1 MQYCFTLSF
10 IKAELGSKRGE
21 RKGTGEGGNG
31 SRGHGGF
38 PVVRRGWERAKEVV
52 QEEKGEGE
60 GGGPLQIG
68 GQDST
73 TQLSF
78 EEPQLRGTSKTAELL
93 VPPLLGVPG
102 PQ

>member
-10 IKAELGSKRGE
+10 IKADLGSKRGE
-21 RKGTGEGGNG
+21 RKGTGEGGN
-31 SRGHGGF
+31 SSLGHDGLPF
-38 PVVRRGWERAKEVV
+38 VRKDCEREKEVV

-60 GGGPLQIG
+60 GGGPPQIG

-78 EEPQLRGTSKTAELL
+78 EEPQLRGTSKTA
-93 VPPLLGVPG
+93 
-102 PQ
+102 

>member
-1 MQYCFTLSF
+1 MG
-10 IKAELGSKRGE
+10 KKSKWWRR
-21 RKGTGEGGNG
+21 RKGREEG
-31 SRGHGGF
+31 R
-38 PVVRRGWERAKEVV
+38 
-52 QEEKGEGE
+52 E
-60 GGGPLQIG
+60 GGGSLQIG

-78 EEPQLRGTSKTAELL
+78 EEPQLRGTSKTAQLL